1 MKHVAVGKRG
11 VPYVVTHDG
20 RTIRYPDPLV
30 KTNDT
35 VKVDL
40 ESNKVV
46 DFYKFDVGN
55 ICYTTGG
62 NNQGRIGEIQH
73 FEHHPG
79 SYDIVHIKDRNGSGW
94 TTRLE
99 NIFVIGTGSQSAV
112 SLPKGRGI
120 RLTIAE
126 EQKKRFEGKK

>member
-1 MKHVAVGKRG
+1 MGRCELGKRK
-11 VPYVVTHDG
+11 VPYVATHDG
-20 RTIRYPDPLV
+20 RTIRYPDPAIKV
-30 KTNDT
+30 NDT

-40 ESNKVV
+40 ATNKIV

-55 ICYTTGG
+55 ICFTTGG

-79 SYDIVHIKDRNGSGW
+79 SYNIVHIKDKTGGVW
-94 TTRLE
+94 TTRQS
-99 NIFVIGTGSQSAV
+99 NIFVIGSGGTAAV

-120 RLTIAE
+120 RMTI
-126 EQKKRFEGKK
+126 